1 MYFYGNYRIREIL
14 TNVTI
19 TKHIT
24 FILQMS
30 QTSTSDDS
38 EEDRRSPCARVEGKG
53 GRGAGAGAGAEEDT
67 SARRMWPASSGC
79 KRHAY
84 DPLRYERCNTV

>member
-1 MYFYGNYRIREIL
+1 MTVRKIGRHAP
-14 TNVTI
+14 V
-19 TKHIT
+19 
-24 FILQMS
+24 
-30 QTSTSDDS
+30 
-38 EEDRRSPCARVEGKG
+38 VEGKG
-53 GRGAGAGAGAEEDT
+53 GRGAGAGAGGAGAGAGGAGAGAGAGGAGAGGVGVVAEEDK

>member
-1 MYFYGNYRIREIL
+1 MTVRKIGRHAP
-14 TNVTI
+14 V
-19 TKHIT
+19 
-24 FILQMS
+24 
-30 QTSTSDDS
+30 
-38 EEDRRSPCARVEGKG
+38 VEGKG
-53 GRGAGAGAGAEEDT
+53 GRGAGAGAGAGAGGAGPGGVGVVAEEDT